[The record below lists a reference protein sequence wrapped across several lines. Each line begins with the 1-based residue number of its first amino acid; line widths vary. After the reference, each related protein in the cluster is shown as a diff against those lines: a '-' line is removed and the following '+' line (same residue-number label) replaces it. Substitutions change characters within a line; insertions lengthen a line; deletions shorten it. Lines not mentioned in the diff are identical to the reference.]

1 MGVLDEAAAEFIP
14 PSRSE
19 AAGAGTAGYG
29 RRQAEAAA
37 RNWRRCERDR
47 VDAENRIRSE
57 GPLAGDDP
65 GRIRKY
71 AERLLTKASAMPLG
85 AQMPDNLREALAA
98 PGSNRA
104 TVEAMPRQKLERMIG
119 AAEEFLSVM
128 FIARAAFVLRSVGR
142 IIDRRDKD
150 GFGTGFLVAPN
161 VLMTNEHVLDTA
173 AGAGGAFVQFQYELD
188 ICLRELGGHLFRLDP
203 DRLFLADRE
212 LDFALVAVADVSEDR
227 DPAKRIQ
234 LAEFGYLP
242 LAGIEGKIHV
252 GQPVNIIQHPGG
264 GRKQIVFRES
274 TLKLLPKG
282 KDLDN
287 VAHYTGDTKPGSSG
301 SPVFSDAWEV
311 IALHHS
317 GVPDTD
323 ERGWLDLNGD
333 PWDSEIDPKME
344 RVKWVA
350 NEGIR
355 VSRLVARIKQHHAKA
370 TGQARELIGS
380 VLEVG
385 RRAAEEDPFAS
396 DAEIARRVPAAAV
409 TPAIEA
415 ESQPSPAAPAG
426 SVSFQIPL
434 NVTISLGQPTRG

>member
-1 MGVLDEAAAEFIP
+1 MGVLDEAAAGFIP
-14 PSRSE
+14 QSRGE
-19 AAGAGTAGYG
+19 APRAGIAGYD
-29 RRQAEAAA
+29 RRLAEAAA
-37 RNWRRCERDR
+37 LNWRRCERDR
-47 VDAENRIRSE
+47 VDAEDRIRRG

-71 AERLLTKASAMPLG
+71 AERLLTKASAMPSG
-85 AQMPDNLREALAA
+85 AQMPDDLREALAE
-98 PGSNRA
+98 PGSNRE

-142 IIDRRDKD
+142 IINRRDKN
-150 GFGTGFLVAPN
+150 GLGTGFLVAPN

-173 AGAGGAFVQFQYELD
+173 ARAGAALVQFQYELD
-188 ICLRELGGHLFRLDP
+188 IGLRELGGHLFRLDP

-212 LDFALVAVADVSEDR
+212 LDFALVAVADLSEDK
-227 DPAKRIQ
+227 DPAKRVE
-234 LAEFGYLP
+234 LAKFGYLP

-323 ERGWLDLNGD
+323 ERGWLDVNGN
-333 PWDSEIDPKME
+333 PWDRDTDPKME

-355 VSRLVARIKQHHAKA
+355 VSRLVKRIEQHHATA
-370 TGQARELIGS
+370 TGPARELIRS

-396 DAEIARRVPAAAV
+396 DAEIARRVPVTSGTAANESAP
-409 TPAIEA
+409 PA
-415 ESQPSPAAPAG
+415 PPDMPTG

-434 NVTISLGQPTRG
+434 NVTVSLGRPTRG